1 MISKVPQE
9 DRACGG
15 GPRLKVIRPSG
26 YAGKA
31 CDYSGE
37 ASGGNPGAATG
48 PPIGANWARI
58 AGVST
63 VSSSLAFPAPPPSRA
78 PAHAPA
84 GERGSGRILVVDDN
98 PDAAQTLAE
107 LLQVIG
113 YEART
118 APDAEV
124 ALQVLRAFRPQLALL
139 DIGLPQ
145 VDGYQLAGLIRQQPE
160 GKDLRLVAL
169 TGYGQE
175 SDRAR
180 ALAAQ
185 FDEHLVKP
193 VGIEQLT
200 EVLQRFL

>member
-1 MISKVPQE
+1 MPQE
-9 DRACGG
+9 DRARGG
-15 GPRLKVIRPSG
+15 GFPDYNWIRPSG

-31 CDYSGE
+31 RNYSGW
-37 ASGGNPGAATG
+37 ARDGNLGMALVVQSL
-48 PPIGANWARI
+48 PIGARI
-58 AGVST
+58 EGVST
-63 VSSSLAFPAPPPSRA
+63 VSPTPADA
-78 PAHAPA
+78 PAD
-84 GERGSGRILVVDDN
+84 EDRGSGRILVVDDN
-98 PDAAQTLAE
+98 ADAAQTLAE

-118 APDAEV
+118 APDATV
-124 ALQVLRAFRPQLALL
+124 ALQVLEEFQPQLALL

-145 VDGYQLAGLIRQQPE
+145 VDGYELAGLIRQRPA
-160 GKDLRLVAL
+160 GKDVRLVAL

-193 VGIEQLT
+193 VGIDRLT